1 MKHITRMA
9 TLPLAAGLVAIAA
22 PAAVS
27 AQAPT
32 GTRIHVPAEIIYV
45 IGAIKDPDAPAPV
58 IDEAA
63 DRDLP
68 ELPVAYEEEPVED
81 S

>member
-1 MKHITRMA
+1 MKQLLQ
-9 TLPLAAGLVAIAA
+9 TLPLAAGLVAIAV
-22 PAAVS
+22 PTAVS

-32 GTRIHVPAEIIYV
+32 GTRISVPSEVILV
-45 IGAIKDPDAPAPV
+45 IGAIKDPDAPAAV

-63 DRDLP
+63 DSDLP
-68 ELPVAYEEEPVED
+68 ELPVQFDEEPAEG